1 MIFALSA
8 NPDKEAETFHCLA
21 DAQVVFPHRQAGYLT
36 DHLTGSFLK
45 VPRTFQMHII
55 LEFQPYLKEMR
66 SVFLDG
72 REMHISG

>member
-21 DAQVVFPHRQAGYLT
+21 GTQVVFPLRQAGYLT
-36 DHLTGSFLK
+36 DHLTRSFLK
-45 VPRTFQMHII
+45 VPRTFQMRI

-66 SVFLDG
+66 SVFLGG